1 MRGHIRKRGNKWA
14 FVLDLGIDPVTKK
27 RQQKWFS
34 GYDSEKAA
42 ELALAETITQLNKN
56 TFILPNN
63 TKLEE
68 YLHYWLNTRKSKI
81 EITTYNTYKSIIDNH
96 LAIGLGHI
104 ELQKL
109 KPLHIQNYYTN
120 KEEVLSQRTLLHH
133 HRILSQALKNAVGWQ
148 MIPNNPCDHVEAP
161 LPSKSKGKALTTNE
175 VSYLLGII
183 KETVLEAPVT
193 LVLHTGLR
201 RGELLAL
208 KWDDIDLINKTLRV
222 DESLAVDESTGE
234 IIFKEPKSESG
245 NRIISL
251 SDQPIAILKKHNV
264 QQIEHKLKLG
274 KAYTD
279 NNLVFCRE
287 DGQPIHPSTFSRW
300 FTDLIRSSE
309 LSAVRFHDL
318 RHTNAT
324 ILLMNLKV
332 PAKVVSERLGHSN
345 ISITLDT
352 YSHVLQDAQKEAAEK
367 MDNFL
372 SSTK

>member
-1 MRGHIRKRGNKWA
+1 MP
-14 FVLDLGIDPVTKK
+14 D
-27 RQQKWFS
+27 
-34 GYDSEKAA
+34 
-42 ELALAETITQLNKN
+42 
-56 TFILPNN
+56 N
-63 TKLEE
+63 TKLKE
-68 YLHYWLNTRKSKI
+68 YLYYWLNTRKNKI

-96 LAIGLGHI
+96 LITGLGHI

-120 KEEVLSQRTLLHH
+120 KEEELSQRTLLHH

-148 MIPNNPCDHVEAP
+148 MIPNNPCDHIEAP

-175 VSYLLGII
+175 VSYLLDIT
-183 KETVLEAPVT
+183 KETVLGDPVN

-208 KWDDIDLINKTLRV
+208 KWDDIDFINKTLTV
-222 DESLAVDESTGE
+222 DESLAVDEATCK
-234 IIFKEPKSESG
+234 IIFKSPKSESG

-251 SDQPIAILKKHNV
+251 SDQPIAMLKKHKI
-264 QQIEHKLKLG
+264 QQNEQKLKLG
-274 KAYTD
+274 KAYED

-300 FTDLIRSSE
+300 FTDLIRSSD
-309 LSAVRFHDL
+309 LPAVRFHDL

-324 ILLMNLKV
+324 IMLMNLKI